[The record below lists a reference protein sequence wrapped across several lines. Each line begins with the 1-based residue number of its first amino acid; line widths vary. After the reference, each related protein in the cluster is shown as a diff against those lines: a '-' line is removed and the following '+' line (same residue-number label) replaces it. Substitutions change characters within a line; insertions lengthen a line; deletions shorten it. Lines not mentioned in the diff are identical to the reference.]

1 MTFKQFKYK
10 YCNKITFI
18 SSTISTIIIYY
29 IMFNFIQYI
38 LLEFVFSNKQPY
50 INNNI
55 SIWNEW
61 YKVYPDEK
69 HELIDLRPP
78 LFSDYAI
85 NSKYK
90 YEKPFDEIV
99 KEYKKILEKENWQ
112 FLQKGENSIT
122 YVKDGLLFSIIKLPD
137 GFLQTKVW
145 LKSDMK

>member
-18 SSTISTIIIYY
+18 SSTISTTIIYY

-38 LLEFVFSNKQPY
+38 LLDFVFSNKQPY

-69 HELIDLRPP
+69 CELIDLREPF
-78 LFSDYAI
+78 LFDYSI

-90 YEKPFDEIV
+90 YEKTYDEIV
-99 KEYKKILEKENWQ
+99 EEYKKVLEKENWQ
-112 FLQKGENSIT
+112 FLQKNDNRIT
-122 YVKDGLLFSIIKLPD
+122 YVKDGLLFSIFKLPD
-137 GFLQTKVW
+137 GSLQTKVW

>member
-18 SSTISTIIIYY
+18 SSIISTIIIYY

-38 LLEFVFSNKQPY
+38 LLDFVFSNKQPY

-90 YEKPFDEIV
+90 YEKPYDEIV
-99 KEYKKILEKENWQ
+99 EEYKKILEKENWQ
-112 FLQKGENSIT
+112 FLQNDENTIT

-145 LKSDMK
+145 LKCDME

>member
-1 MTFKQFKYK
+1 MTFKQFKYE

-18 SSTISTIIIYY
+18 SSIISTIIIYY
-29 IMFNFIQYI
+29 IMFNFILNFLNLF
-38 LLEFVFSNKQPY
+38 LLSEKQPY
-50 INNNI
+50 ITNNI
-55 SIWNEW
+55 PMWNEW

-69 HELIDLRPP
+69 HELIDLREPR
-78 LFSDYAI
+78 FFDYAI

-99 KEYKKILEKENWQ
+99 EEYKKILEKENWQ
-112 FLQKGENSIT
+112 FLQKDENTIT

-145 LKSDMK
+145 LKCDL

>member
-1 MTFKQFKYK
+1 
-10 YCNKITFI
+10 
-18 SSTISTIIIYY
+18 
-29 IMFNFIQYI
+29 MFNFIQYI
-38 LLEFVFSNKQPY
+38 LLDFAFSNKQPY

-90 YEKPFDEIV
+90 YEKPYDEIV
-99 KEYKKILEKENWQ
+99 EEYEKILEKEDWQ
-112 FLQKGENSIT
+112 FLQNKDNRIT
-122 YVKDGLLFSIIKLPD
+122 YIKGDLLFSIIKLPD

>member
-1 MTFKQFKYK
+1 M
-10 YCNKITFI
+10 I
-18 SSTISTIIIYY
+18 
-29 IMFNFIQYI
+29 NFILNFLNLF
-38 LLEFVFSNKQPY
+38 LLSDKQPY
-50 INNNI
+50 ITNNI
-55 SIWNEW
+55 PMLNEW

-69 HELIDLRPP
+69 HELIDLRTP

-99 KEYKKILEKENWQ
+99 EEYKKILEKENWQ
-112 FLQKGENSIT
+112 FLQKDENTIT

-145 LKSDMK
+145 LKCDL

>member
-1 MTFKQFKYK
+1 ML
-10 YCNKITFI
+10 
-18 SSTISTIIIYY
+18 IYY
-29 IMFNFIQYI
+29 IMINFILNFLNLF
-38 LLEFVFSNKQPY
+38 LLSDKQPY
-50 INNNI
+50 ITNNI
-55 SIWNEW
+55 PMLNEW

-69 HELIDLRPP
+69 HELIDLRTP

-90 YEKPFDEIV
+90 YEKPYDEIV
-99 KEYKKILEKENWQ
+99 EEYKKILEKENWQ

-145 LKSDMK
+145 LKCDME

>member
-1 MTFKQFKYK
+1 MTFKQFCNK
-10 YCNKITFI
+10 YCNGITFI
-18 SSTISTIIIYY
+18 SGFISFVLIYY
-29 IMFNFIQYI
+29 IMINFILNFLNLF
-38 LLEFVFSNKQPY
+38 LLSDKQPY
-50 INNNI
+50 ITNNI
-55 SIWNEW
+55 PMLNEW

-78 LFSDYAI
+78 LFFDYAI

-99 KEYKKILEKENWQ
+99 EEYKKILEKENWQ
-112 FLQKGENSIT
+112 FLQKDENTIT

-145 LKSDMK
+145 LKCDME

>member
-1 MTFKQFKYK
+1 MTFKQFKYE

-18 SSTISTIIIYY
+18 SSIISTIIIYY

-38 LLEFVFSNKQPY
+38 LLDFIFSEKQQY
-50 INNNI
+50 ISNNI
-55 SIWNEW
+55 PMWNEW
-61 YKVYPDEK
+61 YNIYPDEK

-99 KEYKKILEKENWQ
+99 EEYKKILEKENWK
-112 FLQKGENSIT
+112 FLQKNNNSIT
-122 YVKDGLLFSIIKLPD
+122 YVKNGLLFSIIKLPD
-137 GFLQTKVW
+137 NSLQTKVW
-145 LKSDMK
+145 LKSDME

>member
-38 LLEFVFSNKQPY
+38 LLDFVFSNKQPY

-69 HELIDLRPP
+69 HELIDLRQP
-78 LFSDYAI
+78 LLFDYAI

-99 KEYKKILEKENWQ
+99 EEYKKILEKENWQ
-112 FLQKGENSIT
+112 FLQKDENTIT
-122 YVKDGLLFSIIKLPD
+122 YVKDELLFSIIKLPD

-145 LKSDMK
+145 LKCDME

>member
-1 MTFKQFKYK
+1 
-10 YCNKITFI
+10 
-18 SSTISTIIIYY
+18 
-29 IMFNFIQYI
+29 MFNFIQYI
-38 LLEFVFSNKQPY
+38 LLDFVFSNKQPY

-69 HELIDLRPP
+69 HELIDLRTP

-99 KEYKKILEKENWQ
+99 EEYKKILEKENWQ

-145 LKSDMK
+145 LKSDMKYKAVLVGVYFV

>member
-1 MTFKQFKYK
+1 
-10 YCNKITFI
+10 
-18 SSTISTIIIYY
+18 
-29 IMFNFIQYI
+29 MFNFIQYI
-38 LLEFVFSNKQPY
+38 LLDFVFSNKQPY

-69 HELIDLRPP
+69 HELIDLRQP
-78 LFSDYAI
+78 LLFDYAI

-99 KEYKKILEKENWQ
+99 EEYKKILEKENWQ

-122 YVKDGLLFSIIKLPD
+122 YVKDVTVEYDVVVVDTEEDIDDEGTWQI
-137 GFLQTKVW
+137 
-145 LKSDMK
+145 LKTENDRKRRNFKRCRFYGSF

>member
-1 MTFKQFKYK
+1 MTFKQFYNKF
-10 YCNKITFI
+10 CNT
-18 SSTISTIIIYY
+18 TTLISTIISALIIYY
-29 IMFNFIQYI
+29 IIFNFIQYFI
-38 LLEFVFSNKQPY
+38 LNFSSKKEPY

-55 SIWNEW
+55 PMWNEW

-90 YEKPFDEIV
+90 YEKPYDEIV
-99 KEYKKILEKENWQ
+99 EEYKKILEKENWQ
-112 FLQKGENSIT
+112 FLQKGENNIT

-145 LKSDMK
+145 LKSDME